1 MVPLS
6 LVRDPLETSASRYEA
21 ATHNVRYRLLAE
33 DDVLEPNEALDAYD
47 VARILKVSYRTV
59 LRLAERGELPY
70 FRVGD
75 LWRFERKDV
84 EDFIRRSKQHSKKQD
99 QER

>member
-1 MVPLS
+1 
-6 LVRDPLETSASRYEA
+6 
-21 ATHNVRYRLLAE
+21 LAE
-33 DDVLEPNEALDAYD
+33 DDTLEPNEALDAND
-47 VARILKVSYRTV
+47 VARMLKVSYRTV

-84 EDFIRRSKQHSKKQD
+84 EEFIKRNKQQGKKQD
-99 QER
+99 QS

>member
-1 MVPLS
+1 M
-6 LVRDPLETSASRYEA
+6 
-21 ATHNVRYRLLAE
+21 AE
-33 DDVLEPNEALDAYD
+33 DDLPKPEDSPNEVLDAKD
-47 VARILKVSYRTV
+47 VARMLKVSYRMV

-84 EDFIRRSKQHSKKQD
+84 EEFIKRNKQQGKKED
-99 QER
+99 QNS

>member
-1 MVPLS
+1 M
-6 LVRDPLETSASRYEA
+6 
-21 ATHNVRYRLLAE
+21 AE
-33 DDVLEPNEALDAYD
+33 DEVSGPNEALDAND
-47 VARILKVSYRTV
+47 VARMLKVSYRTV

-70 FRVGD
+70 FRIGD

-84 EDFIRRSKQHSKKQD
+84 EEFIKRNKQQGKKD

>member
-1 MVPLS
+1 M
-6 LVRDPLETSASRYEA
+6 
-21 ATHNVRYRLLAE
+21 AE
-33 DDVLEPNEALDAYD
+33 DEVSGPKEALDAND
-47 VARILKVSYRTV
+47 VARMLKVSYRTV

-84 EDFIRRSKQHSKKQD
+84 EEFIKRNKQHGKKD
-99 QER
+99 QKS

>member
-1 MVPLS
+1 MG
-6 LVRDPLETSASRYEA
+6 
-21 ATHNVRYRLLAE
+21 E
-33 DDVLEPNEALDAYD
+33 DEVSGPNEVLDAND
-47 VARILKVSYRTV
+47 VARMLKVSYRTV

-84 EDFIRRSKQHSKKQD
+84 EDFIKRNKQQGKKD
-99 QER
+99 PKR

>member
-1 MVPLS
+1 MEH
-6 LVRDPLETSASRYEA
+6 DEA
-21 ATHNVRYRLLAE
+21 PSTV
-33 DDVLEPNEALDAYD
+33 EALDAKD
-47 VARILKVSYRTV
+47 VARMLKISYRTV

-84 EDFIRRSKQHSKKQD
+84 EEFIKRNKQQGKKP
-99 QER
+99 EAAES

>member
-1 MVPLS
+1 
-6 LVRDPLETSASRYEA
+6 
-21 ATHNVRYRLLAE
+21 LAE
-33 DDVLEPNEALDAYD
+33 DGVQDPNDVLDPKG
-47 VARILKVSYRTV
+47 VAGILKVSTRTV

-75 LWRFERKDV
+75 LWRFQKKDV
-84 EDFIRRSKQHSKKQD
+84 DAYIERNKQQGKKQD

>member
-1 MVPLS
+1 M
-6 LVRDPLETSASRYEA
+6 
-21 ATHNVRYRLLAE
+21 AE
-33 DDVLEPNEALDAYD
+33 DEVSGPNEALDAND
-47 VARILKVSYRTV
+47 VARMLKVSYRTV

-84 EDFIRRSKQHSKKQD
+84 EEFIKRNKQQGKKD
-99 QER
+99 QES